1 MSASRKA
8 ALMLPLLAV
17 GCGNGAGSD
26 YNTSYATLHGT
37 ITASSVDTTSDV
49 RVALVWEHINAQPG
63 ATSLKSTQELGLRAK
78 FPTNFLMDINKLPP
92 AESLTKMDPTLA
104 ARSGIDPNLRVA
116 AGTLVVYE
124 DTNRNGK
131 LDLLPVDTKSTIDRV
146 LGVPQGLTVLY
157 VEGTPPP
164 AGSRGYFSG
173 VTLQRGFNLLQESG
187 WQQTKPIDPTAA
199 TPWTVLP
206 LSTAISISL
215 TAAPQLSH
223 YVCQKDPGLF
233 NQCLV
238 TPSSD
243 PSIPTPALP
252 PNCGTAPAAGP
263 APAPAPGTS
272 GAVPA
277 TGGGSAPGGA
287 APAPGGAA
295 PAPGDFTPPCCKTTS
310 DTTPGSKP
318 PGDGT
323 NGSNPG
329 VNGAGMLNCS
339 PDGSS
344 GPCSQ
349 SACMFGDNAVP
360 PAPAGGAGMSA
371 GPPKP

>member
-1 MSASRKA
+1 MSASGKA
-8 ALMLPLLAV
+8 ALMLSLLAG

-63 ATSLKSTQELGLRAK
+63 ATSLKSTQELGLRAT

-92 AESLTKMDPTLA
+92 AESLTRMDPTLA
-104 ARSGIDPNLRVA
+104 AQSGIDPNLRVA

-223 YVCQKDPGLF
+223 YVCQKDPGLI

-238 TPSSD
+238 TPPSD
-243 PSIPTPALP
+243 PSIPTPTLP
-252 PNCGTAPAAGP
+252 PNCGTAPAAGST
-263 APAPAPGTS
+263 PAPAPGT
-272 GAVPA
+272 
-277 TGGGSAPGGA
+277 GGG
-287 APAPGGAA
+287 A
-295 PAPGDFTPPCCKTTS
+295 PAPGDLTPPCCKTTG
-310 DTTPGSKP
+310 DDPTPGSKP
-318 PGDGT
+318 PPG
-323 NGSNPG
+323 NGSNGGTPGG
-329 VNGAGMLNCS
+329 VNGAGMTNCA
-339 PDGSS
+339 PDGTSA
-344 GPCSQ
+344 PCSQ
-349 SACMFGDNAVP
+349 SACMFNGTVVATP
-360 PAPAGGAGMSA
+360 PSGGAGAGMSSPA
-371 GPPKP
+371 PKP